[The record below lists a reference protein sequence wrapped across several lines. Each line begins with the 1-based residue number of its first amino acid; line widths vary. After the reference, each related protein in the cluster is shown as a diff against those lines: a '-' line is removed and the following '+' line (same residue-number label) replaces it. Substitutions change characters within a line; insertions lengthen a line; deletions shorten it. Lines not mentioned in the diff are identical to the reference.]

1 MFAMLLIGTLLPA
14 SESAAG
20 GNYNLRY
27 FSASARRDLTLFPV
41 IRPSLTHT
49 APGFSLQIGAAYS
62 STALSIEKDSIS
74 SVRTIS
80 VSPDGELMAYTMDS
94 RIFIWNMESKKTH
107 RLFNEHTSG
116 IDGLAWRSS
125 KYLASASDDKTV
137 RIWATSSEEGEVGKS
152 SCVLSG
158 HSDDVKCVSFSS
170 DGSRLASGSSDKTIR
185 IWT

>member
-1 MFAMLLIGTLLPA
+1 MFAMLLSGTLLPA

-20 GNYNLRY
+20 RNYNLRY
-27 FSASARRDLTLFPV
+27 FSASARRDLTPFPV
-41 IRPSLTHT
+41 IRPSLIHT

-107 RLFNEHTSG
+107 RSFNEHTSG

-125 KYLASASDDKTV
+125 KYLASASDDTV
-137 RIWATSSEEGEVGKS
+137 CIWATSSEEGEVGKAL
-152 SCVLSG
+152 CVLSG

-185 IWT
+185 I